1 SIDGGVLVLLILP
14 ALVIFIILTFGEFTV
29 TVPKLSVVG
38 EIVSLPATGVG
49 DAVGVG
55 DVVAVGVALLVAVAV
70 AVAVGVAL
78 FVAVAVAVAVA
89 LPVAVAVAVA
99 VGVALPVAVAVAVAV
114 GVTLLVAVAVAVA
127 VGVCC
132 VAICATK
139 ALEPPL
145 AALLVVWNA
154 PIVTGK
160 SSETAIPVTYALPE
174 ESTAMPLA

>member
-99 VGVALPVAVAVAVAV
+99 VGV
-114 GVTLLVAVAVAVA
+114 
-127 VGVCC
+127 CC